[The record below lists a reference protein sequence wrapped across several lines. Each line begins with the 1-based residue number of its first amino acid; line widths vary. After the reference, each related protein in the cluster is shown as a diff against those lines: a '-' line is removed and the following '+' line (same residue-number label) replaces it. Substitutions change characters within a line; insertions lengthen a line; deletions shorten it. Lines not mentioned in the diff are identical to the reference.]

1 VRCWRSLEAACG
13 AACLLLVGTGP
24 FGCTVYDDNISW
36 PASDAARERNLPE
49 ASSDGSDKPPEPPGA
64 DGHPNDAGGA
74 PGDSANDATV
84 DASDDPGDDHADGAG
99 PAGTDARLDTSLDAR
114 LDTSL
119 DARLD
124 TSLDATEDEPGPKVD
139 VTDAGKEP
147 IDNADA
153 IFDVF
158 AEGDAT
164 VDAADPRDVVD
175 AEARDAVDTGP
186 TGLGL
191 IDDMEDN
198 DNFILAREGRQGVW
212 FTVNDGTPGASQT
225 PGSPFTMS
233 TIAQGRGTS
242 LYAARSSG
250 YGFAS
255 WRPLMGFW
263 FHQPPTGPKQIYD
276 VGRYRGITFMARL
289 AASDGA
295 TVSPSVRVV
304 VPDRATDPDGLV
316 CTVCNDHFGANVSL
330 TAQWTSYTIL
340 FAAMTQE
347 GWGTQVAQFDAA
359 HAYGI
364 KFEFPVQATFDCWI
378 DDIAF
383 VP

>member
-1 VRCWRSLEAACG
+1 VRCSRFLELACG
-13 AACLLLVGTGP
+13 AACFLFVGTAP
-24 FGCTVYDDNISW
+24 FGCAVYHDNISL
-36 PASDAARERNLPE
+36 PGSDAARERNLTE
-49 ASSDGSDKPPEPPGA
+49 ASSDASDKPPEPPGA
-64 DGHPNDAGGA
+64 DGHPNDAGGG
-74 PGDSANDATV
+74 PGDPAI
-84 DASDDPGDDHADGAG
+84 DASLDASEDHSDDHADGAG
-99 PAGTDARLDTSLDAR
+99 PADTDASLDAK
-114 LDTSL
+114 LDASPDASPDATQDESGPHVDVGDAGGQPIDGADTS
-119 DARLD
+119 
-124 TSLDATEDEPGPKVD
+124 
-139 VTDAGKEP
+139 
-147 IDNADA
+147 
-153 IFDVF
+153 FDVF

-164 VDAADPRDVVD
+164 FDAADPRDADD
-175 AEARDAVDTGP
+175 AGARDAFDTGT
-186 TGLGL
+186 TGAGL

-233 TIAQGRGTS
+233 MIPQGRGTS

-250 YGFAS
+250 SGFAS

-263 FHQPPTGPKQIYD
+263 FYQPPTGPKQIYD
-276 VGRYRGITFMARL
+276 VGRYRGITFMARF

-304 VPDRATDPDGLV
+304 VPDRATDPDGMV
-316 CTVCNDHFGANVSL
+316 CTVCNDHFGANITL
-330 TAQWTSYTIL
+330 TAQWASYTIL

-347 GWGTQVAQFDAA
+347 GWGTQIAQFDAA

-378 DDIAF
+378 DDVAF

>member
-1 VRCWRSLEAACG
+1 VRCSAPLEAACG
-13 AACLLLVGTGP
+13 AACFLLVGTAP
-24 FGCTVYDDNISW
+24 FGCAVYDGNISS
-36 PASDAARERNLPE
+36 PGSDAARERNLTE
-49 ASSDGSDKPPEPPGA
+49 ASSDGSDEPPEPPGA
-64 DGHPNDAGGA
+64 DGHPNDASGV
-74 PGDSANDATV
+74 PGDPAI
-84 DASDDPGDDHADGAG
+84 DASADASEDPGDGHADGEG
-99 PAGTDARLDTSLDAR
+99 SAGTDASVDM
-114 LDTSL
+114 
-119 DARLD
+119 
-124 TSLDATEDEPGPKVD
+124 TED
-139 VTDAGKEP
+139 DAGPNIDVADAGGEP
-147 IDNADA
+147 IDGADA
-153 IFDVF
+153 RFDVPAEF
-158 AEGDAT
+158 DVSAEGDAT
-164 VDAADPRDVVD
+164 IDAGQPRDAAD
-175 AEARDAVDTGP
+175 AEARDATDTGT
-186 TGLGL
+186 TGTGL

-198 DNFILAREGRQGVW
+198 DSFILPREGRQGVW
-212 FTVNDGTPGASQT
+212 FIVNDGTPGASQT

-233 TIAQGRGTS
+233 TIPAGRGTS

-250 YGFAS
+250 HGFAS

-276 VGRYRGITFMARL
+276 VSRYRGITFVARV

-304 VPDRATDPDGLV
+304 IPGRLTDPDGMV
-316 CTVCNDHFGANVSL
+316 CTACNDHFGANISL

-359 HAYGI
+359 QAYGI

-383 VP
+383 LP